1 MDTGVNLLAHVSV
14 RCLRLAQSYLVLS
27 DRIYRCCVTMVAAA
41 VIILIGCFVAYAFAE
56 KHSIEGSFFYGRVQ
70 FSFIDGG
77 YPELLGYFLE
87 LAACAIFAMF
97 AWRHHK
103 KHWYMWAIILF
114 VVFLD
119 DAFRLHETIGHAV
132 STNVG
137 VSTSVGDLIGFASTG
152 LLSAVFWV
160 IGLRMVTDQNEFC
173 AYLVFSA
180 YFSTLIFFGVGVDAV
195 HGLLGQNMSQTLFG
209 LVEDGGELLLTAVI
223 SLSALG
229 MWRLQRSTV
238 ASHSSIAPMLVKP

>member
-27 DRIYRCCVTMVAAA
+27 DRVHRWCVVMIASAVTM
-41 VIILIGCFVAYAFAE
+41 LIGCFIAYAFAE
-56 KHSIEGSFFYGRVQ
+56 KHRIEGSFFYGRVQ

-87 LAACAIFAMF
+87 LAACAIFALC
-97 AWRHHK
+97 AWWHHK
-103 KHWYMWAIILF
+103 KRWYMWAIILF
-114 VVFLD
+114 VIFLD
-119 DAFRLHETIGHAV
+119 DAFKLHESVGHAV
-132 STNVG
+132 SVNFG
-137 VSTSVGDLIGFASTG
+137 VSASVGDLIGFASTG

-173 AYLVFSA
+173 AYLVFTV
-180 YFSTLIFFGVGVDAV
+180 YFSILIFFGVGVDAM
-195 HGLLGQNMSQTLFG
+195 HGMFGQNMSQTLFG
-209 LVEDGGELLLTAVI
+209 LIEDGGELVMTAVI

-229 MWRLQRSTV
+229 MWRLQQSTG
-238 ASHSSIAPMLVKP
+238 ASHPSIASILVKS